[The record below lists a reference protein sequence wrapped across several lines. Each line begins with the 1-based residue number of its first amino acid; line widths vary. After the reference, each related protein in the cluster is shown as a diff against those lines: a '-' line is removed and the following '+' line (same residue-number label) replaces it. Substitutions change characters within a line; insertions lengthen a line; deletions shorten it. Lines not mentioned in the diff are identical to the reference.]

1 MEHVGAAEEAAAA
14 LEEVAE
20 VASKPTPSDTETLT
34 PLSEEVGAADELLQ
48 VEVGVL
54 LLEELQVELLE
65 ELEEEL
71 LLPSAQKEIKRP
83 TLSVCN
89 GNGEHQLC
97 DERLERKHVPRTRPE
112 PGCHPT

>member
-1 MEHVGAAEEAAAA
+1 MGAAEEAAAA

-20 VASKPTPSDTETLT
+20 AASKPTPSDTEALT

-54 LLEELQVELLE
+54 LELEEELLE

-71 LLPSAQKEIKRP
+71 PLPSAQKEIKRP

-89 GNGEHQLC
+89 GRDERQLH
-97 DERLERKHVPRTRPE
+97 DERLERKHVPRTRPG

>member
-1 MEHVGAAEEAAAA
+1 MGAAEEAAAA

-20 VASKPTPSDTETLT
+20 AASKPTLSDTETLT

-71 LLPSAQKEIKRP
+71 PVPSAQKEIKRP

-89 GNGEHQLC
+89 GSDEYQLC
-97 DERLERKHVPRTRPE
+97 NDSLPRKHVPRTRPE